1 MSQLRSFLGITGYYR
16 TFIPHFA
23 SSAAPLFQLL
33 KKDVEYR
40 WTAECEQAFQTL
52 KKALAEGPV
61 LAIPEPDSPLRLYT
75 DWSIDAVSAIL
86 HQSVDGQE
94 RVIEYASKSCNKH
107 ERRYSPTEGELL
119 AIIFGLSKFRSYL
132 LGQHFTVI
140 TDHSA
145 LQYLNTP
152 RASPKLAR
160 WGLFLSE
167 FTFDVIHRKGT
178 AHSNADA
185 LSRLPA
191 QPDPHFTLDALLVS
205 LDEPTMYCIHQSAL
219 ESS

>member
-1 MSQLRSFLGITGYYR
+1 MKKDAEYIWT
-16 TFIPHFA
+16 A
-23 SSAAPLFQLL
+23 KCEAAFQLL
-33 KKDVEYR
+33 KS
-40 WTAECEQAFQTL
+40 
-52 KKALAEGPV
+52 ALIEDPV
-61 LAIPEPDSPLRLYT
+61 LAIPEADQPLLLLT

-86 HQSVDGQE
+86 HQSIDGQE

-132 LGQHFTVI
+132 LGQHFTIV

-152 RASPKLAR
+152 KATPKLAR

-167 FTFDVIHRKGT
+167 FTFNVVHRKGT

-191 QPDPHFTLDALLVS
+191 LPDNLFTLDSLFLT
-205 LDEPTMYCIHQSAL
+205 LDEPSILRAH
-219 ESS
+219 

>member
-1 MSQLRSFLGITGYYR
+1 M
-16 TFIPHFA
+16 
-23 SSAAPLFQLL
+23 
-33 KKDVEYR
+33 KKDAEYI
-40 WTAECEQAFQTL
+40 WTAECEAAFQLL
-52 KKALAEGPV
+52 KSALIEGPV
-61 LAIPEPDSPLRLYT
+61 LAIPEADQPLLLYT

-86 HQSVDGQE
+86 HQSIDGQE

-132 LGQHFTVI
+132 LGQHFTIV

-152 RASPKLAR
+152 KATPKLAR

-167 FTFDVIHRKGT
+167 FTFNVVHRKGT

-191 QPDPHFTLDALLVS
+191 LPDNLFTLDSLFLT
-205 LDEPTMYCIHQSAL
+205 LDEPSILCAH
-219 ESS
+219 